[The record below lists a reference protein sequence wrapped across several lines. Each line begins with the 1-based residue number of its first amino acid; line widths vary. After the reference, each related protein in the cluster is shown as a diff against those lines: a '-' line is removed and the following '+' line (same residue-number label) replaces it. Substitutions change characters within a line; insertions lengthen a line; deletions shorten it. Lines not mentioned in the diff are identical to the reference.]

1 MVRFVPLQMAPV
13 TTRRAQAQKKKG
25 GVVHQEDSNRYM
37 TSKIVH
43 DTSKTSKLTCF
54 FDESLLACDI
64 CLEVMHNAMNVSPCN
79 HKFCAGCIY
88 EWNSLNSKCPK
99 AKKRRD
105 EAQLI
110 ELDERELDHLEK
122 WERKRDSDEG
132 DYIDMEDQYF
142 ESEDSDA
149 FEVQDEQLEGDDDD
163 VSALDDYSSSERWSD
178 DDMMGSYED
187 EEDEDDSDIQD
198 EYLSRRNLEKAR
210 MERLRREKEER
221 ERLKQMEAEQSRKTN
236 AASKKGRT
244 REPRCGTGGNSLF
257 MGSEWHE
264 HSFFLEVKPRAELAS
279 LFVDCPSEYAKAEG
293 QLGDD
298 SDKENE
304 GLNMV
309 RVSEH
314 AVELGT
320 PPYLAAGL
328 QLERKLPRFRANIS
342 SLTFYP
348 QSLCAPTWADN
359 ERLFMCKLHVEAD
372 GAPFVPKTF
381 HRLARDICDIEPLE
395 EYCKNTNGATIAL
408 SCSQC
413 GHPVV
418 DVKPGH
424 SKHRDGTESGKMH
437 SDWFPN
443 DKKFLLSHSYV
454 AVNKESVI
462 DPEICHDDRLLL
474 CNGCNAEL
482 GTVVKNC
489 HNIFL
494 FHHAACTFSVNSK
507 AFLTTRFN
515 SISIFFAQFVL
526 SSCEAQ
532 SSLKLVVRSLN
543 KTPHLLI
550 WLLDSYIVAA
560 SGELHDEETMES
572 EAEIHPFPAVKML
585 YKVFDAQ
592 SAANDPRANGEDAS
606 VGLVDVPLGCCL
618 KLIEC
623 LLLSSFSLPLP
634 CRSVG
639 QFYVGFLKLAE
650 SV

>member
-1 MVRFVPLQMAPV
+1 MAPV

-99 AKKRRD
+99 CRWSAVDITRDTTINAIIEQYLQAFPEKRRD

-244 REPRCGTGGNSLF
+244 REPRCGTGGNSRT
-257 MGSEWHE
+257 GNRGRSNAA
-264 HSFFLEVKPRAELAS
+264 P
-279 LFVDCPSEYAKAEG
+279 
-293 QLGDD
+293 
-298 SDKENE
+298 N
-304 GLNMV
+304 
-309 RVSEH
+309 
-314 AVELGT
+314 
-320 PPYLAAGL
+320 PP
-328 QLERKLPRFRANIS
+328 
-342 SLTFYP
+342 
-348 QSLCAPTWADN
+348 
-359 ERLFMCKLHVEAD
+359 
-372 GAPFVPKTF
+372 
-381 HRLARDICDIEPLE
+381 
-395 EYCKNTNGATIAL
+395 
-408 SCSQC
+408 
-413 GHPVV
+413 
-418 DVKPGH
+418 
-424 SKHRDGTESGKMH
+424 
-437 SDWFPN
+437 
-443 DKKFLLSHSYV
+443 
-454 AVNKESVI
+454 
-462 DPEICHDDRLLL
+462 
-474 CNGCNAEL
+474 
-482 GTVVKNC
+482 
-489 HNIFL
+489 
-494 FHHAACTFSVNSK
+494 
-507 AFLTTRFN
+507 TTSTR
-515 SISIFFAQFVL
+515 SIIT
-526 SSCEAQ
+526 
-532 SSLKLVVRSLN
+532 RSM
-543 KTPHLLI
+543 
-550 WLLDSYIVAA
+550 S
-560 SGELHDEETMES
+560 
-572 EAEIHPFPAVKML
+572 
-585 YKVFDAQ
+585 
-592 SAANDPRANGEDAS
+592 
-606 VGLVDVPLGCCL
+606 
-618 KLIEC
+618 
-623 LLLSSFSLPLP
+623 
-634 CRSVG
+634 RSRG
-639 QFYVGFLKLAE
+639 W
-650 SV
+650 